1 MQIDEM
7 RDTLRALVF
16 GISDDESTGPRIAL
30 IPEPYVSSTCA
41 LRRDEEG
48 KLGLLVQCPEI
59 VIPKHRHFG
68 IRLAKVELQFGLDD
82 TPSQYL
88 EIKCVGNISEGEF
101 LDLVVAILQTA
112 DSLAETSTFAQAVV
126 ATIAKW
132 AVIFGA
138 ANGETLSAPQAA
150 GVIAELV
157 TLKRILEAT
166 GDLSLDFWHGPNRE
180 PHDFVVNNHGLEV
193 KAKVGSGDQVSING
207 FHQLWVEPCV
217 TLHVALYRI
226 LTEGGPLSISS
237 LEDEIVNM
245 GVDLLDIRMK
255 LASMGVTPRDELWC
269 QGMQVQ
275 SLTMFPVTAFT
286 PRIAPDSIRDEIA
299 SHSLANV
306 SYSVSVSGWQEV
318 YSSDP
323 MHNWLRGIDVSP

>member
-1 MQIDEM
+1 M
-7 RDTLRALVF
+7 
-16 GISDDESTGPRIAL
+16 
-30 IPEPYVSSTCA
+30 
-41 LRRDEEG
+41 
-48 KLGLLVQCPEI
+48 
-59 VIPKHRHFG
+59 
-68 IRLAKVELQFGLDD
+68 
-82 TPSQYL
+82 
-88 EIKCVGNISEGEF
+88 
-101 LDLVVAILQTA
+101 
-112 DSLAETSTFAQAVV
+112 
-126 ATIAKW
+126 
-132 AVIFGA
+132 
-138 ANGETLSAPQAA
+138 
-150 GVIAELV
+150 
-157 TLKRILEAT
+157 
-166 GDLSLDFWHGPNRE
+166 
-180 PHDFVVNNHGLEV
+180 NNHGLEV

-323 MHNWLRGIDVSP
+323 MHTWLRGIDVSP